1 MKDGQHLTE
10 MVSLMGPPPKAVL
23 ERTPTCYNYQDV
35 EGNWIITISITEH
48 LLVTR
53 ETQLEG
59 RDNEMNLGTWRGFKT

>member
-1 MKDGQHLTE
+1 MNEPRRVTTTKTLK
-10 MVSLMGPPPKAVL
+10 V
-23 ERTPTCYNYQDV
+23 RPTHYLIELSIKLNFAL
-35 EGNWIITISITEH
+35 GNWIITISITEH